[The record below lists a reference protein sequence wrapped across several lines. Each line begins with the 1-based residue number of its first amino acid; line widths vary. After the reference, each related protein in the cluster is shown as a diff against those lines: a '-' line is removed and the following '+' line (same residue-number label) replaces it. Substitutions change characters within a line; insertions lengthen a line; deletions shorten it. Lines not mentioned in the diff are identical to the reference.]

1 MPFFASVR
9 LCFDAVALWSGEG
22 MEKKSPCQRGAEGLI
37 LRLAFALVALTIWQG
52 EASIFLN
59 GQAAVDG
66 VARA

>member
-1 MPFFASVR
+1 MPFFAPVR
-9 LCFDAVALWSGEG
+9 LCFDAVAWWSGEG

-37 LRLAFALVALTIWQG
+37 GRLDFGLAAFTRWQG
-52 EASIFLN
+52 GASVFLN